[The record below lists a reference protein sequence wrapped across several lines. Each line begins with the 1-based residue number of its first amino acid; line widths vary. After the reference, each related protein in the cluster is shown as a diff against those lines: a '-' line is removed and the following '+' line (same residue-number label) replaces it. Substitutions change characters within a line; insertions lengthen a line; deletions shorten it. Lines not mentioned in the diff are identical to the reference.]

1 MLKRQHKR
9 GDTFVISAQY
19 CQDNGTP
26 ASLAGYSIKSQ
37 LRDQGDN
44 LVHEFTISV
53 TDEALGKF
61 SFAPV
66 DTSLWPLGT
75 LMMDIQYTVGDAIV
89 STDKIELD
97 IVKKVTRP

>member
-1 MLKRQHKR
+1 MLKLQHKR
-9 GDTFVISAQY
+9 GDTFVLTAQY

-44 LVHEFTISV
+44 LVHEFAINV

-61 SFAPV
+61 SFTPV
-66 DTSLWPLGT
+66 DTSQWPLGA
-75 LMMDIQYTVGDAIV
+75 LVMDIQYTFDIVVV
-89 STDKIELD
+89 STGKIELE
-97 IVKKVTRP
+97 IIKKVTRA